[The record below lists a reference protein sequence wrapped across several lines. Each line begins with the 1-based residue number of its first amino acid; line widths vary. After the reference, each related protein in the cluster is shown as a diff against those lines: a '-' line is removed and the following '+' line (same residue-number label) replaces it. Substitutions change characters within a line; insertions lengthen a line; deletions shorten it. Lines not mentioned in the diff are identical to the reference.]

1 MLRSEMMKMIDKEK
15 IVARNIQRRLCH
27 NYVSA
32 DVEMFGKVLE
42 ERGGAGYMLKN
53 TKGDDGI
60 VLPFDVRARA
70 QAYIKSFLAG
80 ASDCVLVQMES

>member
-1 MLRSEMMKMIDKEK
+1 MMKMIDKEE
-15 IVARNIQRRLCH
+15 IVAGNIQRRLCH
-27 NYVSA
+27 NYVSD

-60 VLPFDVRARA
+60 VLPFDVRACT
-70 QAYIKSFLAG
+70 QAYIKLFLTG
-80 ASDCVLVQMES
+80 ASDCALVQVDA